1 MVIYFRKMEKNEET
15 IIEFTGTE
23 FIDVFLN
30 NNIYYKNVKNNLMK
44 FDSFKSIYSWELL
57 YKNNPNFN
65 LEFRNNIIPN

>member
-1 MVIYFRKMEKNEET
+1 MEKNEET

-65 LEFRNNIIPN
+65 